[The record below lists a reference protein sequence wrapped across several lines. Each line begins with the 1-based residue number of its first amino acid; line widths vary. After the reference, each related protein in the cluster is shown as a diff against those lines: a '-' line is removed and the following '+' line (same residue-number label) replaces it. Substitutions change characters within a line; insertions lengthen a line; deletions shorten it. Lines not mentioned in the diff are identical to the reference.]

1 MMERFIALRYLLGRR
16 LGFTT
21 IITLISIVGVMA
33 GTFLLIVTLS
43 VMNGFE
49 KEVRDRILGTFAHG
63 RVLMRYGE
71 FISEPD
77 SIRNDILKHPNVIAA
92 APFIMG
98 KGAVENL
105 AVQEGVMIMALD
117 DSLEKTVT
125 DIHKKV
131 IAGEFNLDSAESLR
145 GRTYPA
151 IIIGNGLA
159 EKLSLGVNS
168 ELVMMTLAMEEG
180 EIDPTPVVMRF
191 TISGVF
197 ETGMYEYDQS
207 LIFISIASGQKMF
220 LMNGVE
226 GMSYKC
232 SDMNLSTKIGEELVE
247 QLGPLNYKFGDW
259 QTQNKSL
266 FQWMKLE
273 KLIGFLVL
281 MVIVLIAAL
290 NIITSLI
297 MKIMEKQRE
306 IGILM
311 SMGAS
316 RKSIM
321 KIFMMSGIAISLIGS
336 TVGTTLGVILSA
348 LQMHFHVFKIP
359 NDVYFVNFLPSQL
372 FLSDVLFVFLT
383 ANIVSLLATIYPA
396 WRASQVLP
404 AQAVRFD

>member
-1 MMERFIALRYLLGRR
+1 MERFVALRYLLGRK

-21 IITLISIVGVMA
+21 IITIISIVGVAA
-33 GTFLLIVTLS
+33 GTFLLVTTLS

-71 FISEPD
+71 IITEPD
-77 SIRNDILKHPNVIAA
+77 SIRNEVLKHPEVTAA

-125 DIHKKV
+125 DIHTHL
-131 IAGEFNLDSAESLR
+131 IAGEFNLDSTTSLR
-145 GRTYPA
+145 GRDFPGM
-151 IIIGNGLA
+151 IIGKGLA
-159 EKLSLGVNS
+159 EKLSIGVNH
-168 ELVMMTLAMEEG
+168 ELVAMSLVTEEG
-180 EIDPTPVVMRF
+180 EMDPTPMVKRF
-191 TISGVF
+191 TITGVF
-197 ETGMYEYDQS
+197 ETGMYEYDQN
-207 LIFISIASGQKMF
+207 LIIISIPAGQHLF
-220 LMNGVE
+220 LIEGIEGV
-226 GMSYKC
+226 SYQC
-232 SDMNLSTKIGEELVE
+232 GDMYQSTRVGQELVDA
-247 QLGPLNYKFGDW
+247 LGDDRYKFGDW

-311 SMGAS
+311 SMGAT
-316 RKSIM
+316 RRSIM
-321 KIFMMSGIAISLIGS
+321 KIFMMSGMAIGLIGS
-336 TVGTTLGVILSA
+336 ITGTIGGVILSF
-348 LQMHFHVFKIP
+348 LQMNYHLIKIP
-359 NDVYFVNFLPSQL
+359 NDVYFINFLPAEL
-372 FLSDVLFVFLT
+372 RATDVLLVFFA
-383 ANIVSLLATIYPA
+383 ANLVSLLATIYPA
-396 WRASQVLP
+396 WRASKVLP
-404 AQAVRFD
+404 AKAVRFD